1 MEQKRKIL
9 VFSGAGVSQ
18 ESGVETFRGLSGGL
32 WNNYDVMK
40 VAHINAW
47 REDPQTV
54 IDFYNLRRQDM
65 GKVHSN
71 DAHNIIAELE
81 KWFDVTVVTQNID
94 NLHELA
100 GSSKVIHLHGE
111 ITKLRSEM
119 NPHITQEWIGELE
132 LGQLAED
139 GNQLRPDVVFFG
151 EELNLDRIEE
161 AKRAASECDACIIVG
176 TSMQVVP
183 ANMMPF
189 LTPETCLLYYVDPGD
204 RDFYL
209 PKFREFFFYHF
220 QEIASVGMEQVRE
233 DLLSTFKI
241 KD

>member
-1 MEQKRKIL
+1 MQRKKIL

-40 VAHINAW
+40 VAHIDAW
-47 REDPQTV
+47 KEDPQTV

-65 GKVHSN
+65 GKVFPN
-71 DAHNIIAELE
+71 EAHKIIAELE
-81 KWFDVTVVTQNID
+81 KWFDVTIVTQNVD

-100 GSSKVIHLHGE
+100 GSTKVIHLHGE
-111 ITKLRSEM
+111 ITKLRSE
-119 NPHITQEWIGELE
+119 NNSHITQEWIGELE

-139 GNQLRPDVVFFG
+139 GYQLRPDVVWFG
-151 EELNLDRIEE
+151 EELDSDRIEE
-161 AKRAASECDACIIVG
+161 AKRSAGGCDACIIVG
-176 TSMQVVP
+176 TSMQVAP
-183 ANMMPF
+183 ANMIPF

-204 RDFYL
+204 KDFHI
-209 PKFREFFFYHF
+209 PKFRDFFFYHF
-220 QEIASVGMEQVRE
+220 QEVASVGMEQVKE

>member
-1 MEQKRKIL
+1 MKKRIL
-9 VFSGAGVSQ
+9 IFSGSGVDK
-18 ESGVETFRGLSGGL
+18 ESGIETFRDSNDGL
-32 WNNYDVMK
+32 WNNYKIEDV
-40 VAHINAW
+40 ATPDGW
-47 REDPQTV
+47 RRDKQKV
-54 IDFYNLRRQDM
+54 IDFYNERRKQL
-65 GKVHSN
+65 KNVEPNLSHL
-71 DAHNIIAELE
+71 IISELE
-81 KWFDVTVVTQNID
+81 KWFDVTIVTQNITD
-94 NLHELA
+94 LHELA
-100 GSSKVIHLHGE
+100 GSSEVIHLHGE
-111 ITKLRSEM
+111 ITKLRSEI
-119 NPHITQEWIGELE
+119 NPYIVQEWIGELE

-161 AKRAASECDACIIVG
+161 AKRAASECDACIIIG
-176 TSMQVVP
+176 TSMQVAP
-183 ANMMPF
+183 ANMIPF

-220 QEIASVGMEQVRE
+220 QEIASVGMKQVKE

>member
-1 MEQKRKIL
+1 MKKKKIL
-9 VFSGAGVSQ
+9 IFSGAGVSQ

-40 VAHINAW
+40 VAHIDAW
-47 REDPQTV
+47 KEDPQTV

-65 GKVHSN
+65 GKVFPN
-71 DAHNIIAELE
+71 EAHKIIAELE

-111 ITKLRSEM
+111 ITKLRSEK
-119 NPHITQEWIGELE
+119 NSLITQEWIGELE

-139 GNQLRPDVVFFG
+139 GNQLRPDIVWFG
-151 EELNLDRIEE
+151 EELDSDRIEE
-161 AKRAASECDACIIVG
+161 AKKSAGECDACIIVG
-176 TSMQVVP
+176 TSMQVAP
-183 ANMMPF
+183 ANMIPF

-204 RDFYL
+204 KDFHI
-209 PKFREFFFYHF
+209 PKFRDFFFYHF
-220 QEIASVGMEQVRE
+220 QEVASVGMKQVKE

-241 KD
+241 KE